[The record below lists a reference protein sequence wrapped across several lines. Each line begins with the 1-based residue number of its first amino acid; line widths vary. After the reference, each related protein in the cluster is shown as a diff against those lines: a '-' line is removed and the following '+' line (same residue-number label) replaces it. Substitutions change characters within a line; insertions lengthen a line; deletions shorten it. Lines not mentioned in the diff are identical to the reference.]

1 LHQEEPRFQDL
12 NLNQLEEDIP
22 ELEDVDDED
31 DDNIDG
37 PPPKVSHPLLSLSRI
52 FIHAMGDFFVGLMK
66 LKYIELLLC
75 RIQMM
80 RRN

>member
-1 LHQEEPRFQDL
+1 
-12 NLNQLEEDIP
+12 
-22 ELEDVDDED
+22 
-31 DDNIDG
+31 
-37 PPPKVSHPLLSLSRI
+37 
-52 FIHAMGDFFVGLMK
+52 MGGLFVGLMK